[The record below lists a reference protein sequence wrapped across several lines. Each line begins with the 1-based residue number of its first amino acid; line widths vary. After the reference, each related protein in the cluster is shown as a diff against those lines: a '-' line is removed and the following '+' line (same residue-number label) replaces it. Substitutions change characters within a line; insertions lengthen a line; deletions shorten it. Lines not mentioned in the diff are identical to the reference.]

1 MDVKQAILSLAFL
14 LTAALAHAQL
24 TLDEC
29 RCQAQANY
37 PLVRRYGLIE
47 KACEYDLSNAGKG
60 LSAPVLIVGK
70 GHVSE

>member
-29 RCQAQANY
+29 RRQAQANY
-37 PLVRRYGLIE
+37 PLVRRYGLKIGR
-47 KACEYDLSNAGKG
+47 A
-60 LSAPVLIVGK
+60 
-70 GHVSE
+70 HV

>member
-29 RCQAQANY
+29 RRQAAGQ
-37 PLVRRYGLIE
+37 
-47 KACEYDLSNAGKG
+47 LSVG
-60 LSAPVLIVGK
+60 APVRTDRK
-70 GHVSE
+70 GM